1 MTIARHVS
9 GFLVKPALVGAA
21 VVVLLVAGCGKKDGD
36 RPQGQVI
43 GHVGPDDVTIQ
54 ELENEFRLANIP
66 TEKRTDAVT
75 KGALLE
81 IITRKAVARQAIAAK
96 LDREP
101 TMQLDLLRDK
111 EQMLARTFQ
120 QRKLSDQVAGI
131 GQSDVDQFIGA
142 HPTQFAKRVVFIT
155 DQIEIPAQ
163 AVTSDLGVATKDAKT
178 LADIEKLL
186 SDKKI
191 PMKRSSG
198 GLDSAT
204 LPAQLAQQ
212 LQSQQASDVF
222 FARVGGGGVFFKIV
236 ETQPKP
242 LSGADANNLARQLMA
257 REKLEQLNQ
266 QVAADAQKA
275 ATFDG
280 DYARVMAETPAK
292 TDAPAK
298 GAETA
303 KSAAPSA
310 K

>member
-1 MTIARHVS
+1 MTIAKKIS
-9 GFLVKPALVGAA
+9 AFLGKPALVGAS

-43 GHVGPDDVTIQ
+43 GRVGPDDVTIQ

-66 TEKRTDAVT
+66 ADKRTDAVT

-81 IITRKAVARQAIAAK
+81 IITRKAVARQAITAK

-120 QRKLSDQVAGI
+120 QRKLSGQVAGI

-155 DQIEIPAQ
+155 EQIEIPAQ
-163 AVTSDLGVATKDAKT
+163 AVTADLAAATKDAKT

-186 SDKKI
+186 GDKKI
-191 PMKRSSG
+191 AMKRSSG
-198 GLDSAT
+198 GLDSAM

-212 LQSQQASDVF
+212 LQGQQASDVF
-222 FARVGGGGVFFKIV
+222 FARIGGGGVFFKIV
-236 ETQPKP
+236 ETQSKP
-242 LSGADANNLARQLMA
+242 LSGTEANNLARQLMA
-257 REKLEQLNQ
+257 REKLEQINQ

-275 ATFDG
+275 ATFEG
-280 DYARVMAETPAK
+280 DYAKIMAETPAK
-292 TDAPAK
+292 TDAVTSTAPAPK
-298 GAETA
+298 
-303 KSAAPSA
+303 
-310 K
+310 

>member
-1 MTIARHVS
+1 
-9 GFLVKPALVGAA
+9 
-21 VVVLLVAGCGKKDGD
+21 
-36 RPQGQVI
+36 
-43 GHVGPDDVTIQ
+43 
-54 ELENEFRLANIP
+54 LENEFRLANISAD
-66 TEKRTDAVT
+66 KRTDVVT

-120 QRKLSDQVAGI
+120 QRKLSGQVAGI
-131 GQSDVDQFIGA
+131 GQSDVDQYIGA
-142 HPTQFAKRVVFIT
+142 HPTQFAKRVIFIT

-163 AVTSDLGVATKDAKT
+163 AVTADLAASTKDAKT

-186 SDKKI
+186 GDKKL

-222 FARVGGGGVFFKIV
+222 FARIGGGGVFFKIV
-236 ETQPKP
+236 ETQSKP
-242 LSGADANNLARQLMA
+242 LSGAEANNFARQLMA
-257 REKLEQLNQ
+257 REKLEQINQ

-275 ATFDG
+275 ATFEG
-280 DYARVMAETPAK
+280 DYAKIMADTPAK
-292 TDAPAK
+292 TDAA
-298 GAETA
+298 T
-303 KSAAPSA
+303 SAATAP